1 MKKTILIV
9 SFLFFIITINAQQD
23 PQYTHYMY
31 NMNVVNPAYATGS
44 QSLLNLGML
53 YRSQWN
59 DIEGAPKTM
68 TVFGHMPVNKKVE
81 LGFSLISDNIGSG
94 AKKEDNFYADFAY
107 VLDLNNNHKLS
118 LGLKVGV
125 TTLKTNFDGFM
136 FDSGD
141 TSTDPAFAQNN
152 NIIKP
157 NVGIG
162 AYYFTDTYYVG
173 LSVPNLLASKH
184 LEKKEGLKAFGSEN
198 THAFLTAGYVL
209 TLSNLWKLKPA
220 FMTKYVKGAPVTL
233 DLSANVLY
241 NNQFELGAAYRIGDA
256 VSALMG
262 IRVLPSVRVGYSYD
276 YTLSNLS
283 QYNSGTHEIFVLF
296 DLDLLKKGFD
306 KSPRFF

>member
-1 MKKTILIV
+1 MKKTILLV
-9 SFLFFIITINAQQD
+9 SFLFFIINTKAQQD

-107 VLDLNNNHKLS
+107 VLDLNSTHKLS
-118 LGLKVGV
+118 FGVKAGV

-141 TSTDPAFAQNN
+141 ASTDPAFAQNN

-157 NVGIG
+157 NVGVG

-184 LEKKEGLKAFGSEN
+184 LDKNEGIKAFGSEN
-198 THAFLTAGYVL
+198 AHTFLTAGYVF
-209 TLSNLWKLKPA
+209 TLSDLWKLKPA

-241 NNQFELGAAYRIGDA
+241 NSQFELGAAYRVGDA

-262 IRVLPSVRVGYSYD
+262 LKVLPSVKVGYSYD
-276 YTLSNLS
+276 YTLSNLG
-283 QYNSGTHEIFVLF
+283 QYNSGTHEVFVLF